1 MLFDIISAMRQG
13 DAEALK
19 IAIASALLSLPII
32 LLALSFHE
40 MAHGF
45 MANKLG
51 DPTAKNFGR
60 LTLNPLKH
68 LDPIGFICM
77 LTFGFGFAKPVP
89 VETRYFK
96 KPKRDMALTAA
107 AGPVANLLLG
117 FIFAV
122 LLKIFY
128 VVVSANGGFVL
139 NESTFYIW
147 FFTKELLQNA
157 IWLNVA
163 LAVFNLIPCPPLDG
177 SKILYLFLP
186 PKACFAMMRYEQY
199 IYIALLVL
207 LVLGVITPIISFI
220 ANLIVNL
227 FCLILF
233 I

>member
-1 MLFDIISAMRQG
+1 MLFDIIGAIQQG
-13 DAEALK
+13 DAEGLK

-51 DPTAKNFGR
+51 DPTARNLGR
-60 LTLNPLKH
+60 LSLNPIKH

-77 LTFGFGFAKPVP
+77 LCFGFGFAKPVP
-89 VETRYFK
+89 VESRNFK

-128 VVVSANGGFVL
+128 VVISANGGFVV

-186 PKACFAMMRYEQY
+186 PKACYAMMRYEQY
-199 IYIALLVL
+199 IYIGLLVL
-207 LVLGVITPIISFI
+207 LALGVLTPVISFI
-220 ANLIVNL
+220 ANLIVKL
-227 FCLILF
+227 FYLILF